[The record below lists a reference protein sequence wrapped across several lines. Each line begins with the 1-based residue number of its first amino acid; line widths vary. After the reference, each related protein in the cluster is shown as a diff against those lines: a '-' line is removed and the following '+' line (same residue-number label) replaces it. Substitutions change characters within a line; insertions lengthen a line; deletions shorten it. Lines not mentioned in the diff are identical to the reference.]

1 MKLKYL
7 YALLLSTLIFSCDD
21 STTGIGDSTIAA
33 GDSIPAG
40 AATYNVYTRS
50 ILADSVYARTNT
62 AYLGKYTDS
71 HFGEFSADFIAQF
84 NCTDNFEFPETIQEV
99 TGLQLRMS
107 YSSFFGDS
115 LNAMRLQV
123 DTLDKIIPEK
133 DLNTFYSNVDPTQYY
148 DSTSKPIARK
158 AFAATGVSVRD
169 TTIVTYDNYGYVSST
184 ITYRSQDI
192 KLPTSLGQYMYNKYA
207 ENKNNYKNSEEFIK
221 NVLKGFYVHCT
232 HGDGTILYIDEMQLR
247 LSFTYLIESKS
258 TGKVDSLV
266 NGATLF
272 AATKEVIQANRFQNS
287 DRLEELAAET
297 DHTYLK
303 TPAGIFTEVTLPI
316 DEIAEMHYR
325 DTLNAATIT
334 FSRYN
339 EKSDSDYPMSI
350 PQNLLMVR
358 KSDMYNF
365 FEKNKTYDNLT
376 SFIATYSSSG
386 ASANTYAFTNI
397 APLITTCINEKKA
410 GKQDEDWNKVV
421 LIPVKTEI
429 DSNKSIIGV
438 KSNLNM
444 ESARLIGGENTPLKL
459 QILYTTF

>member
-123 DTLDKIIPEK
+123 DTLNKIIPEK

-192 KLPTSLGQYMYNKYA
+192 KLPTSLGQYMYNKYT

-287 DRLEELAAET
+287 DRLEELTAET

-316 DEIAEMHYR
+316 DEISEMHYR